1 MPWNFRGTPK
11 KFHSTV
17 ERQTKEKEERTKQ
30 RKKQRK
36 KQESFPVENMKY
48 IYSGSNAFKK
58 NFLEVSKNNY
68 LAQLIKVFKK
78 LSYQER
84 VSCVFAKA
92 QTKT

>member
-1 MPWNFRGTPK
+1 MPQNFRGTPK

-17 ERQTKEKEERTKQ
+17 ERQTKEKEERM
-30 RKKQRK
+30 KQRK

-58 NFLEVSKNNY
+58 IFLEVSKNNY

>member
-36 KQESFPVENMKY
+36 KQESFPVENTKY
-48 IYSGSNAFKK
+48 IYSGPNAFKK
-58 NFLEVSKNNY
+58 FFWKSPR
-68 LAQLIKVFKK
+68 IIIW
-78 LSYQER
+78 LS
-84 VSCVFAKA
+84 
-92 QTKT
+92 